1 MLDIEADRDNNL
13 VKVSAVVYYNQNAV
27 CNMVIDFDGL
37 DNMTLYIMAEY
48 VNSVIQIDMQSDNV
62 IGVSAD
68 ADIHFMN
75 HSLKLKA
82 SGNINIQ

>member
-1 MLDIEADRDNNL
+1 
-13 VKVSAVVYYNQNAV
+13 
-27 CNMVIDFDGL
+27 
-37 DNMTLYIMAEY
+37 MTLYIMAEYSQAEY

-82 SGNINIQ
+82 SGILISNKSLQNNYFTFL